1 MLPDAT
7 TGGGTCLA
15 LSAAFL
21 LMPQFPFLPRIA
33 PGEGGVLRGG
43 EEADGGGAVPLTR
56 ALAKDKPFPPP
67 RRVPR
72 PHRAS
77 GSARRAPTL

>member
-7 TGGGTCLA
+7 TGGGARLA
-15 LSAAFL
+15 LSAAL
-21 LMPQFPFLPRIA
+21 VPQFPFLPRIA

-43 EEADGGGAVPLTR
+43 EEADGGGAVPTTR

-72 PHRAS
+72 PHRAG